1 MGRKVNIWKRG
12 NIIFKTSLFQLISKP
27 KPYKDP
33 TKNSI
38 KESAR
43 NIISEIVSTE
53 IGHVLKQF
61 AERNLMLNSFRQ
73 SGCCQRW
80 CSTCLQETICNL
92 TSQKKEVLKFILI
105 ISFTSY
111 WYYTCCCRLNDSL
124 AGFQIV
130 ENKAPLPHLPFLS
143 HWLGCYLHSF
153 YPIWTP
159 QQKGLFSP
167 ERLWLKS
174 VWWQPDEN
182 VSCFH
187 GGILAYA
194 RFPLGLCG

>member
-1 MGRKVNIWKRG
+1 M
-12 NIIFKTSLFQLISKP
+12 Q
-27 KPYKDP
+27 
-33 TKNSI
+33 
-38 KESAR
+38 
-43 NIISEIVSTE
+43 EILLVRLYL
-53 IGHVLKQF
+53 LKL
-61 AERNLMLNSFRQ
+61 ATYLNSLLKEI
-73 SGCCQRW
+73 W
-80 CSTCLQETICNL
+80 CLILSDNQAVARGGVPPAYRKLSATWHL
-92 TSQKKEVLKFILI
+92 KKKKVLKFILI